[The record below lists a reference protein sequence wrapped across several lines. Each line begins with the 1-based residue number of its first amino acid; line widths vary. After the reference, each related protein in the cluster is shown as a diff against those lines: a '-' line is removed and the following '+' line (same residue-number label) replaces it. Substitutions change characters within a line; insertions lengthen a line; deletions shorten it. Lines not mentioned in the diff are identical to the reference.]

1 KNIVLSLETEEI
13 MFTGQEEY
21 TEKIW
26 ENILS
31 NAVKY
36 TPDGGM
42 IDIVVKTNDT
52 EVTVTFS
59 DTGIGIDEA
68 HFEKLC
74 ERFYRVD
81 SSRHQQIEGTGLGLS
96 IVKQAVELHAGTINV
111 SSKINEGTTFSS
123 TFSHT
128 HEQRFIDKHTYIF
141 YTKDPSVHYR
151 VVFVI

>member
-1 KNIVLSLETEEI
+1 M
-13 MFTGQEEY
+13 MFTGQKEY

-42 IDIVVKTNDT
+42 IDIVLKTNET

-59 DTGIGIDEA
+59 VTGIGIDEA
-68 HFEKLC
+68 HFNKLF
-74 ERFYRVD
+74 ERFYCVD
-81 SSRHQQIEGTGLGLS
+81 SSRHQQSEGTGLGLS

-111 SSKINEGTTFSS
+111 SSTINEGTTFSI
-123 TFSHT
+123 TLPHT
-128 HEQRFIDKHTYIF
+128 N
-141 YTKDPSVHYR
+141 
-151 VVFVI
+151 